1 MNRIQHGFENIR
13 FTQEE
18 KAGLAARLR
27 QAAEQKED
35 VMTNETKKKVRKL
48 SRGAVIGIAAAL
60 TLTAGA
66 VAAAVS
72 PTLRSYF
79 DTRSPED
86 QKALE
91 QGIYRLDRSLTHNGW
106 TVALDE
112 CVGDDYQAFI
122 WVDVTAPEGMRLKA
136 PEDGTFVSGYSL
148 ERKEHTGYMSRNLE
162 ALADENDQDNKISFC
177 LEATSLSDEGLR
189 GDTVDITLEPIVD
202 TWITG
207 FGTEAAQTHEG
218 GPLTEAIR
226 GHSWVF
232 EDVELSYPD
241 QSVRLEPEIEVPY
254 LGGTATL
261 AYVEVSPLTTTVR
274 LEGGTCYLH
283 HAQDTYGVIPD
294 EDDAEIKSGD
304 FTIQAGGT
312 DISQYVDCWGKELPL
327 ELHMKDGT
335 VLPCKEN
342 VGGTHCDD
350 GGHSGL
356 TPEETFVEK
365 RVLYA
370 ESHSNVIPPR
380 AIDPA
385 QVDYVT
391 VCGVDI
397 PVNPG
402 S

>member
-1 MNRIQHGFENIR
+1 
-13 FTQEE
+13 
-18 KAGLAARLR
+18 
-27 QAAEQKED
+27 
-35 VMTNETKKKVRKL
+35 MTNETKRTVRKL

-60 TLTAGA
+60 VLTVGA

-72 PTLRSYF
+72 PGLRGYF
-79 DTRSPED
+79 DTRSSED
-86 QKALE
+86 LQALE
-91 QGIYRLDRSLTHNGW
+91 QGIYRLDRSLTYNGW

-122 WVDVTAPEGMRLKA
+122 WVDVTAPEGLRLKA
-136 PEDGTFVSGYSL
+136 PEDGAFVSYFELREKG
-148 ERKEHTGYMSRNLE
+148 KGGGMGRNLE

-177 LEATSLSDEGLR
+177 IEATPTRKEGLR
-189 GDTVDITLEPIVD
+189 GSTVDITLDPIVD

-226 GHSWVF
+226 GHKWVF
-232 EDVELSYPD
+232 EDVELNYPD
-241 QSVRLEPEIEVPY
+241 QSVRLEPKLEVPY
-254 LGGTATL
+254 LDGTATL
-261 AYVEVSPLTTTVR
+261 AYLEVSPLTTTVR
-274 LEGGTCYLH
+274 LEGGTCCLH
-283 HAQDTYGVIPD
+283 HAQDTYGVVPD
-294 EDDAEIKSGD
+294 ENYAEIKAGGL
-304 FTIQAGGT
+304 TLQVGGT
-312 DISQYVDCWGKELPL
+312 DISKYIDCWGKELPL

-365 RVLYA
+365 RVMYA

-385 QVDYVT
+385 QVDHVA

-402 S
+402 K